1 LTYNG
6 KRRVFDNL
14 CSVYPMNRTDRL
26 LAIVLELQ
34 RRRRRYCRAEDLAA
48 HFEVSKR
55 TIYRD
60 IQALCEAGVPIVAAD
75 RHGYALV
82 DGYFLPPLH
91 LSADEALILALGSDV
106 MSANFDSDYRAAAR
120 SAYRKI
126 DAVLSPSL
134 RGQVDQLKQGLR
146 FSVTNSLEAP
156 ELTIL
161 RTLREAIAAHRQV
174 RIRYA
179 RPDGESTTTI
189 QTERVVEPY
198 QLTRLANDWY
208 LAGYCHLRQATRVFR
223 LARIDQVVVLDRTFD
238 PAKHPGGEAD
248 ACAGEPLF
256 VQVLVHPNV
265 ARWVREP
272 PQGMLLEEEE
282 TAEGVQMTLMAQ
294 SDQALVRWLLGWGG
308 DVRVVEPVWLQAL
321 LISHAEQMLRNYGSR
336 LNDG

>member
-1 LTYNG
+1 
-6 KRRVFDNL
+6 
-14 CSVYPMNRTDRL
+14 MNRTDRL

-34 RRRRRYCRAEDLAA
+34 RRRRSYCRAEDLAA

-91 LSADEALILALGSDV
+91 LTTDEALILALGSDV
-106 MSANFDSDYRAAAR
+106 MATNFDSDYRAAAQ

-126 DAVLSPSL
+126 DAVLPAPL
-134 RGQVDQLKQGLR
+134 RSQVDHLKQGLR
-146 FSVTNSLEAP
+146 FSVTQSLEAP
-156 ELTIL
+156 ELSIL
-161 RTLREAIAAHRQV
+161 RSLREAVAAHRQI
-174 RIRYA
+174 RIRYT
-179 RPDGESTTTI
+179 RQDDKSTGPI
-189 QTERVVEPY
+189 ETERVVEPH

-223 LARIDQVVVLDRTFD
+223 LARIDHVTVLDHTFD
-238 PAKHPGGEAD
+238 PAGHLAGQPD
-248 ACAGEPLF
+248 AYAAEPVF
-256 VQVLVHPNV
+256 VQVLFRPDM

-272 PQGMLLEEEE
+272 PQGVLLEQEQ

-294 SDQALVRWLLGWGG
+294 SDQDLVRWLLGWGG